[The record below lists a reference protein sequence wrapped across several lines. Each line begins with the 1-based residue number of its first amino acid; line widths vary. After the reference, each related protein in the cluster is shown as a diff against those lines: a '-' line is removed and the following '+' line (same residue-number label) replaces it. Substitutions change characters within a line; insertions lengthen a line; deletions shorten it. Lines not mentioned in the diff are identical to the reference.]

1 MSVNNEKQAFT
12 PMSVETELSL
22 YCDLIDLIER
32 YSNCSHIISPHLS
45 ERLRKYIKENP
56 EKFEEE
62 RSKREKT
69 SLNEKEQIEK
79 IRSTSIKPLSFEKEM
94 FEISRSL
101 NDERISKA
109 ETDAEYAIIISVSAL
124 ILSFLA
130 FLFSLAKG

>member
-1 MSVNNEKQAFT
+1 MSIDSEKRAFT

-62 RSKREKT
+62 RSKRKKT
-69 SLNEKEQIEK
+69 SLNEKEQTEK
-79 IRSTSIKPLSFEKEM
+79 INSTSIKPLSFEKEM
-94 FEISRSL
+94 FEISRSW
-101 NDERISKA
+101 NNERISKA

>member
-1 MSVNNEKQAFT
+1 MSIDSEKRAFT

-62 RSKREKT
+62 RSKRKKT
-69 SLNEKEQIEK
+69 SLNEKEQTEK
-79 IRSTSIKPLSFEKEM
+79 INSTSIKPLSFEKEM
-94 FEISRSL
+94 FEISRSR
-101 NDERISKA
+101 NNERISKA

>member
-1 MSVNNEKQAFT
+1 MSIDSEKRAFT

-62 RSKREKT
+62 RSKRKKT
-69 SLNEKEQIEK
+69 SLNEKEQTEK
-79 IRSTSIKPLSFEKEM
+79 ITSTSIKPLSFEKPE
-94 FEISRSL
+94 
-101 NDERISKA
+101 
-109 ETDAEYAIIISVSAL
+109 
-124 ILSFLA
+124 
-130 FLFSLAKG
+130 

>member
-22 YCDLIDLIER
+22 YCDLIDLIEK
-32 YSNCSHIISPHLS
+32 YSNCSHIIYPHLS

-56 EKFEEE
+56 EKFKEE

-79 IRSTSIKPLSFEKEM
+79 INSTSIKPLSFEKEM
-94 FEISRSL
+94 FEISRSR

>member
-32 YSNCSHIISPHLS
+32 YSNFSHIISPHLS

>member
-62 RSKREKT
+62 RSKREKI

>member
-62 RSKREKT
+62 RSK
-69 SLNEKEQIEK
+69 
-79 IRSTSIKPLSFEKEM
+79 
-94 FEISRSL
+94 
-101 NDERISKA
+101 A

>member
-109 ETDAEYAIIISVSAL
+109 ETDSEYAIIISVSAL

>member
-62 RSKREKT
+62 RSKRKKT